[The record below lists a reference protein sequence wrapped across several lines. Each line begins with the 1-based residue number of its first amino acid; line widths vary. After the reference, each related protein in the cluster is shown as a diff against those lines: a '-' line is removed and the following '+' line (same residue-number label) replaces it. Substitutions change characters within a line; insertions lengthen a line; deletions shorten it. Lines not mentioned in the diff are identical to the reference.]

1 MEAPIAFTIPQLI
14 AEIIA
19 ICGGITVVAGA
30 IAVIAGAL
38 HKMERPN
45 LVQNERIT
53 ELENTVKKH
62 EALLSNDN
70 NRLAHLEEGN
80 KIIQESLLAL
90 LAHGIDGNDVES
102 MKKAKAKL
110 QQFLI
115 DG

>member
-1 MEAPIAFTIPQLI
+1 MDTPIIFTVPQLI

-30 IAVIAGAL
+30 IAVITGAL
-38 HKMERPN
+38 HKIEHPN
-45 LVQNERIT
+45 DVQNERIT

-62 EALLSNDN
+62 
-70 NRLAHLEEGN
+70 EGN

>member
-1 MEAPIAFTIPQLI
+1 MDTPIIFTVPQLI

-30 IAVIAGAL
+30 ITVISGAMR
-38 HKMERPN
+38 KMEHPQE
-45 LVQNERIT
+45 VQNERIT

-62 EALLSNDN
+62 ETLLSNDN

-80 KIIQESLLAL
+80 KIIQEALLAL
-90 LAHGIDGNDVES
+90 LAHGIDGNDITS
-102 MKKAKAKL
+102 MKKAKDKL